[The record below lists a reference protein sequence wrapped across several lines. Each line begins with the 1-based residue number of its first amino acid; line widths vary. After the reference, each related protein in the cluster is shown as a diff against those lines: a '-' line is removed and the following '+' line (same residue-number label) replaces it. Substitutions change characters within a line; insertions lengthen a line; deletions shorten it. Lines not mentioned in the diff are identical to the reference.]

1 MNRTTRITALA
12 LAMAPALAFGQASTW
27 NIDPS
32 HTRAGFSVKHLVIS
46 DVKGD
51 FDKLSGKAQVDE
63 ADLSKS
69 SIDVTIEAASISTRD
84 EKRDNHL
91 KILADAGLVAVRRQG
106 QFGWYS
112 LRAAAVAQHAA
123 LLGKTLAPRPRR
135 RTASR
140 SRMSRS
146 T

>member
-1 MNRTTRITALA
+1 MSMN
-12 LAMAPALAFGQASTW
+12 ASTARVASVAKALSDQTRLELLLA
-27 NIDPS
+27 IAMVPEHSCAELVRAFPVSQATVS
-32 HTRAGFSVKHLVIS
+32 H
-46 DVKGD
+46 
-51 FDKLSGKAQVDE
+51 
-63 ADLSKS
+63 
-69 SIDVTIEAASISTRD
+69 
-84 EKRDNHL
+84 HL

-140 SRMSRS
+140 SRMSSS